1 MNNEST
7 AHPLVFLNSQTWLLS
22 LGSRTNKAVFETPP
36 SVP

>member
-22 LGSRTNKAVFETPP
+22 LRSDTNKPVFETPP
-36 SVP
+36 GVP